1 MQIHDTGENACLVE
15 YGPENRWILGVQRAM
30 QVAIA
35 QQLKTVYELPTE
47 LTPKLI
53 ALMTAMEK
61 PKEERN

>member
-1 MQIHDTGENACLVE
+1 MDSG
-15 YGPENRWILGVQRAM
+15 RA
-30 QVAIA
+30 ARDASRIA

-53 ALMTAMEK
+53 ALMAAMEK

>member
-1 MQIHDTGENACLVE
+1 VVTHVHQQD
-15 YGPENRWILGVQRAM
+15 RWILGVQRAM

-53 ALMTAMEK
+53 ALMAAMEK